1 MHLTRRNK
9 LCKAVRRRLRKPPCR
24 TKGVLIHMI
33 DYQLG
38 EVEARFAD
46 IIWQNEPVS
55 STLLVKLCEEQ
66 LQWKKSTTYTVL
78 KRLCDKGIFRNQQG
92 IVTST
97 ISKTDF
103 CAARSEQFVEKTFDG
118 SLPAFLAAFTTRKR
132 LTPEEVKQ
140 LREMV
145 AEYSEE

>member
-1 MHLTRRNK
+1 
-9 LCKAVRRRLRKPPCR
+9 
-24 TKGVLIHMI
+24 MI

-46 IIWQNEPVS
+46 LIWQNEPITS
-55 STLLVKLCEEQ
+55 AALVKLCEER

-78 KRLCDKGIFRNQQG
+78 KRLCTKGIFQNQQG

-103 CAARSEQFVEKTFDG
+103 CAAQSEQFVEKTFDG
-118 SLPAFLAAFTTRKR
+118 SLPAFLAAFTARKR
-132 LTPEEVKQ
+132 LTPEEVRQ
-140 LREMV
+140 LRKMV
-145 AEYSEE
+145 AEYAEESTIEK

>member
-1 MHLTRRNK
+1 
-9 LCKAVRRRLRKPPCR
+9 
-24 TKGVLIHMI
+24 MI

-46 IIWQNEPVS
+46 IIWQNEPIVS
-55 STLLVKLCEEQ
+55 TALVKLCEEH
-66 LQWKKSTTYTVL
+66 LQWKKSTAYTAL
-78 KRLCDKGIFRNQQG
+78 KRLCEKGIFRNQQG

-103 CAARSEQFVEKTFDG
+103 CAAQSEQFVKKTFGG
-118 SLPAFLAAFTTRKR
+118 SLPAFLAAFTARKR

-145 AEYSEE
+145 AEYSDESAFEQ